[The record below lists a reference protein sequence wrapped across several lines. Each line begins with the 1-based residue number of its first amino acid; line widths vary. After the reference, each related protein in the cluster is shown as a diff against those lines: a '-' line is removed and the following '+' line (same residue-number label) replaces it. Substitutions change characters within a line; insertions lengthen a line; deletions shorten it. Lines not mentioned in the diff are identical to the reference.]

1 MRVIL
6 LVLVVVFLVQDH
18 CLAIQSGGGAP
29 WTAKEMEII
38 SKKISTI
45 VKRPKDTWNQYMKLH
60 PNETVYQIPNSNVFQ
75 KKVKS
80 LSKSFKNNLLYVS
93 VYFVFRCCD
102 WHSMIVCLMET
113 S

>member
-1 MRVIL
+1 MRVLL

-38 SKKISTI
+38 SAKISTI

-60 PNETVYQIPNSNVFQ
+60 PNETFYQFVDNDFH

-80 LSKSFKNNLLYVS
+80 LTFFFSF
-93 VYFVFRCCD
+93 
-102 WHSMIVCLMET
+102 
-113 S
+113 